1 MSDPINTA
9 MLQSMSDHNSR
20 VPDSENIPS
29 KNNSDGQ
36 LIDGG
41 SGMTGKVG
49 GEFLRTLQSAAS
61 ASNLS
66 GDVGVVFNQIT
77 TQDSLDFSAL
87 IDRYMHMPQ
96 IQGSTGIPEIFN
108 IKSDQ
113 GALSHLSFLKT
124 SNIPEGPTG
133 IMGRQQGG

>member
-1 MSDPINTA
+1 MSDSINSA
-9 MLQSMSDHNSR
+9 MLRSISDHNSR
-20 VPDSENIPS
+20 VPDISDNIPF

-66 GDVGVVFNQIT
+66 GDVGVVFNQII
-77 TQDSLDFSAL
+77 TQDSLDFSAF
-87 IDRYMHMPQ
+87 IDRYMPSIH
-96 IQGSTGIPEIFN
+96 GSTGIPEIFN

-133 IMGRQQGG
+133 FMGRQQGG